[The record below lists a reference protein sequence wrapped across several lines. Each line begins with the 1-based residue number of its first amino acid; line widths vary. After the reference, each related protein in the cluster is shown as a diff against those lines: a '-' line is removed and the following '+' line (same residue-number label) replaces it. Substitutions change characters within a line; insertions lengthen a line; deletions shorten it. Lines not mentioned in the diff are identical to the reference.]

1 LSGRKDATAPDPD
14 PVELATSPSFS
25 PNAQPTFSPSPSPR
39 MVSTRSADKDEF
51 DDEFDDPELSQSDLD
66 VLDGKKEQI
75 MVDAE
80 RRLSEIF
87 GVSP

>member
-1 LSGRKDATAPDPD
+1 
-14 PVELATSPSFS
+14 
-25 PNAQPTFSPSPSPR
+25 